1 MLEST
6 NLMQQ
11 HNFDV
16 LIQEEEH
23 RLNRLEKEEMVPR
36 YISVSPPYYWNGQKN
51 EEFEQ
56 RAHNFEPPIHYV
68 HQCLDMPICDQ

>member
-36 YISVSPPYYWNGQKN
+36 YISVSPPYY
-51 EEFEQ
+51 
-56 RAHNFEPPIHYV
+56 
-68 HQCLDMPICDQ
+68 

>member
-1 MLEST
+1 
-6 NLMQQ
+6 
-11 HNFDV
+11 
-16 LIQEEEH
+16 
-23 RLNRLEKEEMVPR
+23 MVPR